1 MPLGSLGKHRQLSA
15 TALLAGGANSNK
27 GSVRSRA
34 GTFLLQTRWPG
45 AAVDRAAGV
54 RAARSPSPDAQV
66 SPRPA
71 GPPTP
76 CPQGW
81 GDLWRGGWS
90 GQARTSL
97 DWPAPARPCPPGGGI
112 PITTTSRPL
121 GLCPAAHLAPAS
133 WAAGP
138 VPHRREL
145 CLWPFQPLGWKGR
158 TPALPPRPGFTPLL
172 GASSSCTPP
181 QEPSP
186 RSDLRPRGPRT
197 ALRGSHCAPGI
208 PSKGEA
214 SRPRETSCPFRVHF
228 APAPSTIRRAFLS
241 LMLGGEKAT

>member
-81 GDLWRGGWS
+81 GDLWRGGWG

-158 TPALPPRPGFTPLL
+158 TPALPHAPASPHFSVPPHPALPPRNPAPAVTSDPGARARRYAVPTELLGSPRKGRHPDQGRQAARLGFTLLQRRQPL
-172 GASSSCTPP
+172 G
-181 QEPSP
+181 EPS
-186 RSDLRPRGPRT
+186 
-197 ALRGSHCAPGI
+197 
-208 PSKGEA
+208 
-214 SRPRETSCPFRVHF
+214 
-228 APAPSTIRRAFLS
+228 
-241 LMLGGEKAT
+241 